1 MGQVFMTNFFADFAD
16 FFAEFLLL
24 EGDDFELEEVGQ
36 TSRCCKHFF
45 LRRDF
50 LVCSELLY
58 IHICFYMYTYGCEP
72 GNTGP
77 RIIKDK
83 YVYIYILTNLNTW
96 PLRRRTSIKTAR
108 KMVFHWPTPQIL
120 TVDGIYGNAW
130 GLCRLG

>member
-1 MGQVFMTNFFADFAD
+1 M
-16 FFAEFLLL
+16 L
-24 EGDDFELEEVGQ
+24 Q
-36 TSRCCKHFF
+36 TFF

-83 YVYIYILTNLNTW
+83 YVYIYINKSQHLATTKTNKHKDSQENGLS
-96 PLRRRTSIKTAR
+96 LADSSD
-108 KMVFHWPTPQIL
+108 L

>member
-1 MGQVFMTNFFADFAD
+1 MGQVFMTKNFRRFRRFC
-16 FFAEFLLL
+16 AEFCWL

-36 TSRCCKHFF
+36 KSRLCKRCL

-50 LVCSELLY
+50 LFCSELLY

-77 RIIKDK
+77 RIINKSQHLATTKTNKHKDSQENG
-83 YVYIYILTNLNTW
+83 LSLAD
-96 PLRRRTSIKTAR
+96 SSD
-108 KMVFHWPTPQIL
+108 L